1 MGGETFTA
9 SYNAVKE
16 WCTTAYPGVNKLT
29 IHHFL
34 SFGIAH
40 SLIKRHLGLGNDSIG
55 NTHGVAARADI
66 FIDGRQLRRN
76 VLLKQPLTDL
86 WLQFAQA
93 VQPPTVEFNA
103 MGEGEEGD
111 CLTFTAERDEEEGTD
126 EQGEGEG
133 DDSNDDDDVEHQDA
147 NDAEE
152 GGTAPESDGSG
163 KHGKNATNAEGAEA
177 KADAIGETGEEQD
190 TQMDCGQN
198 TTGSKRDGGGETPS
212 SKRTKQDATEAMDT
226 ADEFTSTAAVT
237 GETYH
242 ERESEL

>member
-1 MGGETFTA
+1 MVHNSPPRSQQPDTTPLLVIRHCPQPDQEA
-9 SYNAVKE
+9 S
-16 WCTTAYPGVNKLT
+16 
-29 IHHFL
+29 
-34 SFGIAH
+34 
-40 SLIKRHLGLGNDSIG
+40 RLGNDSIG

-111 CLTFTAERDEEEGTD
+111 CLTFTAERDEEEGAD
-126 EQGEGEG
+126 EQEEGEG
-133 DDSNDDDDVEHQDA
+133 NDSNDDDDVEQQNA
-147 NDAEE
+147 NDAGH
-152 GGTAPESDGSG
+152 GGTAPESDGNG
-163 KHGKNATNAEGAEA
+163 KDGKNATNAEEAEA
-177 KADAIGETGEEQD
+177 EADAIGETGEEQN
-190 TQMDCGQN
+190 TQMDCEQDTIGN
-198 TTGSKRDGGGETPS
+198 KRDGGGETPS